1 VIAAT
6 KKGGDE
12 AVEGSSWWDRVRFF
26 IRIRD
31 RLRSGILRLRGAWL
45 QILQTGVAA
54 CVAWFLAVLL
64 LGLEEPTFAPIAA
77 VISLGLAVGERGR
90 RVVELT
96 LGVAFGV
103 VIADFLVSIIGVG
116 AVQGGILVVLAMTAA
131 VFFGRGDLGVNE
143 AAISAMIL
151 MITFGPVGTVFPPE
165 RFLEALIGGGVALLV
180 NALLP
185 INPERMVTTA
195 AHPIFDE
202 SVAVL
207 EETAAALDEGD
218 FERAQNALMKARAID
233 ARVGSFKEALAA
245 GHETARIAPSRRR
258 ALRHLEVYAAA
269 ADQIDLTVRHVRI
282 LARSALGVVRT
293 GDRAPEP
300 LAVAV
305 RDLARAT
312 EALAVYLETPSG
324 PEEARRLALKAAE
337 GAAALLRERED
348 LAKDMA
354 TNAFIDDI
362 ISAAYDL
369 LLSTGMDPPAALRS
383 LEEATKR
390 TSGPDEGAATGED
403 SPDTL

>member
-1 VIAAT
+1 MEPYE
-6 KKGGDE
+6 DP
-12 AVEGSSWWDRVRFF
+12 SWGYRERFSVRE
-26 IRIRD
+26 
-31 RLRSGILRLRGAWL
+31 RLRSGILRLRSGWL

-64 LGLEEPTFAPIAA
+64 LGLDEPTFAPIAA
-77 VISLGLAVGERGR
+77 VISLGLAIGERGR

-103 VIADFLVSIIGVG
+103 VIADFLVSVIGVG
-116 AVQGGILVVLAMTAA
+116 AVQGGVLVVLAMSAA

-143 AAISAMIL
+143 AAVSAMIL

-185 INPERMVTTA
+185 INPERMVTIA

-233 ARVGSFKEALAA
+233 ARVSSFKEAVAA

-258 ALRHLEVYAAA
+258 ALEHLEVYAAA
-269 ADQIDLTVRHVRI
+269 ADLIDLTVRHVRI

-293 GDRAPEP
+293 GDPAPEP
-300 LAVAV
+300 LSVAV

-312 EALAVYLETPSG
+312 EALAAYLEVPG
-324 PEEARRLALKAAE
+324 DPEEARRLALQAAG
-337 GAAALLRERED
+337 GAAALLTERED

-369 LLSTGMDPPAALRS
+369 LLSTGMDQAVALRA
-383 LEEATKR
+383 LEEATGR
-390 TSGPDEGAATGED
+390 PSGPDDEGATGKD
-403 SPDTL
+403 SPDT

>member
-1 VIAAT
+1 MIEEIAKRT
-6 KKGGDE
+6 NFLP
-12 AVEGSSWWDRVRFF
+12 SWWDRVRFLVW
-26 IRIRD
+26 D
-31 RLRSGILRLRGAWL
+31 RLRSGILRLRSEWL

-77 VISLGLAVGERGR
+77 VISLGLAIGERGR

-103 VIADFLVSIIGVG
+103 VIADFLVSVIGIG

-218 FERAQNALMKARAID
+218 FKRAQNALMKARAID
-233 ARVGSFKEALAA
+233 ARVSRFKEALAA

-258 ALRHLEVYAAA
+258 ALEHLEVYAAA
-269 ADQIDLTVRHVRI
+269 ADLIDLTVRHVRI

-293 GDRAPEP
+293 GDPAPEP
-300 LAVAV
+300 LSVAV

-312 EALAVYLETPSG
+312 EALAAYLEVPGG
-324 PEEARRLALKAAE
+324 PEEARRLALKAAG
-337 GAAALLRERED
+337 GAAALLTERED

-369 LLSTGMDPPAALRS
+369 LLSTGMDQAVALRA
-383 LEEATKR
+383 LEEATR
-390 TSGPDEGAATGED
+390 RPSGPDEGATGKD

>member
-1 VIAAT
+1 MEPYE
-6 KKGGDE
+6 DP
-12 AVEGSSWWDRVRFF
+12 SWWYRVRFF
-26 IRIRD
+26 VWD
-31 RLRSGILRLRGAWL
+31 RLRSGILRLRSEWL

-54 CVAWFLAVLL
+54 CLAWFLAVLL
-64 LGLEEPTFAPIAA
+64 LGLDEPTFAPIAA
-77 VISLGLAVGERGR
+77 VISLGLAIGERGR

-103 VIADFLVSIIGVG
+103 VLADFLVSVIGVG
-116 AVQGGILVVLAMTAA
+116 AVQGGILVVLAMSAA
-131 VFFGRGDLGVNE
+131 VFLGRGDLGVNE

-218 FERAQNALMKARAID
+218 FERAQNALTKARAID
-233 ARVGSFKEALAA
+233 TRVSSFKEALAA

-258 ALRHLEVYAAA
+258 ALEHLEVYAAA

-293 GDRAPEP
+293 GNSAPEP
-300 LAVAV
+300 LPVAV
-305 RDLARAT
+305 RDLARAM
-312 EALAVYLETPSG
+312 EALAVYLEAPGDS
-324 PEEARRLALKAAE
+324 EETRRLALKAAG
-337 GAAALLRERED
+337 GAAALLTERED
-348 LAKDMA
+348 LAKDMS

-369 LLSTGMDPPAALRS
+369 LLSTGMDQAEALRA
-383 LEEATKR
+383 LEEATR
-390 TSGPDEGAATGED
+390 RSSGPD
-403 SPDTL
+403 

>member
-1 VIAAT
+1 M
-6 KKGGDE
+6 KPY
-12 AVEGSSWWDRVRFF
+12 EGASWRERVRFF
-26 IRIRD
+26 VRVRH
-31 RLRSGILRLRGAWL
+31 RLRSGFLRLRGGWL
-45 QILQTGVAA
+45 QIIQTGVAA

-64 LGLEEPTFAPIAA
+64 LGLEKPTFAPIAA
-77 VISLGLAVGERGR
+77 VISLGLAIGERSR

-96 LGVAFGV
+96 VGVAFGV
-103 VIADFLVSIIGVG
+103 VIADFLVSVIGVG

-131 VFFGRGDLGVNE
+131 VFLGRGDLGVNE

-151 MITFGPVGTVFPPE
+151 MITFGPVGTGFPPE

-185 INPERMVTTA
+185 INTERLVSTA

-202 SVAVL
+202 SVVVL
-207 EETAAALDEGD
+207 EETAAALDEGS

-233 ARVGSFKEALAA
+233 VRVSSFKEALIASR
-245 GHETARIAPSRRR
+245 ETARIAPSQRRT
-258 ALRHLEVYAAA
+258 LGHLELYAAA

-293 GDRAPEP
+293 GDSAPEP
-300 LAVAV
+300 LTVAM

-312 EALAVYLETPSG
+312 EALAVYLEAPGG
-324 PEEARRLALKAAE
+324 PKEARWLALNAAE

-348 LAKDMA
+348 LAKDLA

-362 ISAAYDL
+362 FSAAYDL
-369 LLSTGMDPPAALRS
+369 LLSTGMDSVAALRA
-383 LEEATKR
+383 LEEATRR
-390 TSGPDEGAATGED
+390 TSGQDQGPG
-403 SPDTL
+403 

>member
-1 VIAAT
+1 MEPHE
-6 KKGGDE
+6 D
-12 AVEGSSWWDRVRFF
+12 SSWWHRVRFF
-26 IRIRD
+26 VQA
-31 RLRSGILRLRGAWL
+31 RLRSGTLRLRRGWL

-54 CVAWFLAVLL
+54 CAAWFLAVLL

-77 VISLGLAVGERGR
+77 VISLGLAVGERSR
-90 RVVELT
+90 RVIELT

-103 VIADFLVSIIGVG
+103 VIADVLVSVIGIG
-116 AVQGGILVVLAMTAA
+116 AVQGGLLVALAMTAA
-131 VFFGRGDLGVNE
+131 VFLGRGDLGVNE

-151 MITFGPVGTVFPPE
+151 MITFGPVGAGFPPD

-185 INPERMVTTA
+185 INPERMVSTA

-233 ARVGSFKEALAA
+233 ARVSSFKEALAA
-245 GHETARIAPSRRR
+245 GHETARIAPPRRR
-258 ALRHLEVYAAA
+258 ALRHLEVYVAA
-269 ADQIDLTVRHVRI
+269 ADQIDLSARHVRI
-282 LARSALGVVRT
+282 LARSAFGIVRS
-293 GDRAPEP
+293 GDSAPEP
-300 LAVAV
+300 LTVAV

-312 EALAVYLETPSG
+312 EALAAYLEEPG
-324 PEEARRLALKAAE
+324 PPDEARRLALKAAG
-337 GAAALLRERED
+337 GAAALLGQRED

-362 ISAAYDL
+362 FSAAYDL
-369 LLSTGMDPPAALRS
+369 LLSTGLAPTAALRA
-383 LEEATKR
+383 LEQ
-390 TSGPDEGAATGED
+390 ATGPASEPGQRPPDND
-403 SPDTL
+403 SPDTS

>member
-1 VIAAT
+1 M
-6 KKGGDE
+6 
-12 AVEGSSWWDRVRFF
+12 
-26 IRIRD
+26 
-31 RLRSGILRLRGAWL
+31 
-45 QILQTGVAA
+45 QILQTGLAA

-77 VISLGLAVGERGR
+77 VISLGLAVGERSR
-90 RVVELT
+90 RVIELT

-103 VIADFLVSIIGVG
+103 VIADVLVSVIGIG
-116 AVQGGILVVLAMTAA
+116 AVQGGILVALAMTAA
-131 VFFGRGDLGVNE
+131 VFLGRGDLGVNE

-151 MITFGPVGTVFPPE
+151 MITFGPVGFGFPPD

-185 INPERMVTTA
+185 INPERMVGTA

-233 ARVGSFKEALAA
+233 VRVSSFKEALAA

-282 LARSALGVVRT
+282 LARSALGIVRS
-293 GDRAPEP
+293 GDSAPEP
-300 LAVAV
+300 LTVAM

-312 EALAVYLETPSG
+312 EALAAYLEAPG
-324 PEEARRLALKAAE
+324 PPDEARRLALKAAG
-337 GAAALLRERED
+337 GAAALLRDRED
-348 LAKDMA
+348 LTKHMA
-354 TNAFIDDI
+354 INAFIEDI
-362 ISAAYDL
+362 FSAAYDL
-369 LLSTGMDPPAALRS
+369 LLSTGLDPMAALRA
-383 LEEATKR
+383 LEQ
-390 TSGPDEGAATGED
+390 ATGPPSEPCQGAPDKD
-403 SPDTL
+403 SPDTP

>member
-1 VIAAT
+1 MEPYE
-6 KKGGDE
+6 DP
-12 AVEGSSWWDRVRFF
+12 SWWYRVKFSVRE
-26 IRIRD
+26 
-31 RLRSGILRLRGAWL
+31 RLRSGILRLRSGWL

-64 LGLEEPTFAPIAA
+64 LGLDEPTFAPIAA
-77 VISLGLAVGERGR
+77 VISLGLAIGERGR

-96 LGVAFGV
+96 FGVAFGV
-103 VIADFLVSIIGVG
+103 VIADFLVSVIGVG
-116 AVQGGILVVLAMTAA
+116 AVQGGILVVLAMSAA

-143 AAISAMIL
+143 AAVSAMIL
-151 MITFGPVGTVFPPE
+151 MITFGPVGTIFPPE

-185 INPERMVTTA
+185 INPERMVTSA

-207 EETAAALDEGD
+207 EETAAALDAGD
-218 FERAQNALMKARAID
+218 FERAQSALMKARAID
-233 ARVGSFKEALAA
+233 ARVSSFKEALAA

-258 ALRHLEVYAAA
+258 ALEHLEVYAAA

-293 GDRAPEP
+293 GDPAPEP
-300 LAVAV
+300 LPVAV

-312 EALAVYLETPSG
+312 EALAVYLEAPG
-324 PEEARRLALKAAE
+324 DPETARRLALKAAG
-337 GAAALLRERED
+337 GAAALLTERED

-362 ISAAYDL
+362 FSAAYDL
-369 LLSTGMDPPAALRS
+369 LLGTGMDQAVTLRA
-383 LEEATKR
+383 LEEATRR
-390 TSGPDEGAATGED
+390 TSEPDEGTTGKD
-403 SPDTL
+403 SPDRP

>member
-1 VIAAT
+1 M
-6 KKGGDE
+6 E
-12 AVEGSSWWDRVRFF
+12 PYEGSSWWHTVRFF
-26 IRIRD
+26 VRA
-31 RLRSGILRLRGAWL
+31 RLRSGVLRLQGGWL
-45 QILQTGVAA
+45 QILQTGLAA

-77 VISLGLAVGERGR
+77 VISLGLAVGERSR
-90 RVVELT
+90 RVIELT

-103 VIADFLVSIIGVG
+103 VIADVLVSVIGIG
-116 AVQGGILVVLAMTAA
+116 AVQGGILVALAMTAA
-131 VFFGRGDLGVNE
+131 VFLGRGNLGVNE

-151 MITFGPVGTVFPPE
+151 MITFGPVGVGFPPE

-207 EETAAALDEGD
+207 EETAAALDDGD

-233 ARVGSFKEALAA
+233 VRVSGFKEALAA
-245 GHETARIAPSRRR
+245 GHETARIAPPRRR

-282 LARSALGVVRT
+282 LARSALGIVRT
-293 GDRAPEP
+293 GDSAPEP
-300 LAVAV
+300 LTVAV

-312 EALAVYLETPSG
+312 EALAAYLEEPG
-324 PEEARRLALKAAE
+324 PPDEARRLALKAAG

-348 LAKDMA
+348 LAKHMA

-362 ISAAYDL
+362 FSTAYDL
-369 LLSTGMDPPAALRS
+369 LLSTGLDPMAALRA
-383 LEEATKR
+383 LEQ
-390 TSGPDEGAATGED
+390 ATGLPSEPGQGAPD
-403 SPDTL
+403 KDTPDTP

>member
-1 VIAAT
+1 MEPYE
-6 KKGGDE
+6 DP
-12 AVEGSSWWDRVRFF
+12 SWWYRVRFF
-26 IRIRD
+26 VWD
-31 RLRSGILRLRGAWL
+31 RLRSGILRLRSEWL

-54 CVAWFLAVLL
+54 CLAWFLAVLL
-64 LGLEEPTFAPIAA
+64 LGLDEPTFAPIAA
-77 VISLGLAVGERGR
+77 VISLGLAIGERGR

-103 VIADFLVSIIGVG
+103 VLADFLVSVIGVG
-116 AVQGGILVVLAMTAA
+116 AVQGGILVVLAMSAA
-131 VFFGRGDLGVNE
+131 VFLGRGDLGVNE

-195 AHPIFDE
+195 AHPIFEE

-218 FERAQNALMKARAID
+218 FERAQNALTKARAID
-233 ARVGSFKEALAA
+233 TRVSSFKEALAA

-258 ALRHLEVYAAA
+258 ALEHLEVYAAA

-293 GDRAPEP
+293 GNPAPEP
-300 LAVAV
+300 LPVAV

-312 EALAVYLETPSG
+312 EALAAYLEAPGDS
-324 PEEARRLALKAAE
+324 EEARRLALKAAG
-337 GAAALLRERED
+337 GAAALLTERED
-348 LAKDMA
+348 LAKDMS

-369 LLSTGMDPPAALRS
+369 LLSTGMDQAVALRA
-383 LEEATKR
+383 LEEATR
-390 TSGPDEGAATGED
+390 RSSGPDEGTTGKY

>member
-1 VIAAT
+1 MEPYE
-6 KKGGDE
+6 DP
-12 AVEGSSWWDRVRFF
+12 SWWDRVRFF
-26 IRIRD
+26 VWD
-31 RLRSGILRLRGAWL
+31 HLRLGILRLRSGWL

-54 CVAWFLAVLL
+54 CIAWFLAVLL

-77 VISLGLAVGERGR
+77 VISLGLAIGERGR

-103 VIADFLVSIIGVG
+103 LIADFLVAIIGAG
-116 AVQGGILVVLAMTAA
+116 AVQGGILVILAMSAA

-143 AAISAMIL
+143 AAISALIL

-185 INPERMVTTA
+185 INPERMVTIA

-233 ARVGSFKEALAA
+233 ARVSSFKEALAA

-258 ALRHLEVYAAA
+258 ALEHLEVYAAA
-269 ADQIDLTVRHVRI
+269 ADQIDLLVRHVRI
-282 LARSALGVVRT
+282 LSRSALGVVRT
-293 GDRAPEP
+293 GNPAPEP
-300 LAVAV
+300 LPVAV

-312 EALAVYLETPSG
+312 EALAMYLEAPGGS
-324 PEEARRLALKAAE
+324 EEACRLALKAAG
-337 GAAALLRERED
+337 GAAALLTERED

-362 ISAAYDL
+362 FSAVYDL
-369 LLSTGMDPPAALRS
+369 LLSTGLDQAAALRA
-383 LEEATKR
+383 LQEATRR
-390 TSGPDEGAATGED
+390 TSRPDEAATGNDAPE
-403 SPDTL
+403 TL

>member
-1 VIAAT
+1 M
-6 KKGGDE
+6 KPY
-12 AVEGSSWWDRVRFF
+12 EGSSWWDRVRFF

-31 RLRSGILRLRGAWL
+31 RLRSGILRLRSAWL

-64 LGLEEPTFAPIAA
+64 LEIEEPTFAPIAA
-77 VISLGLAVGERGR
+77 VISLGLAIGERGR

-202 SVAVL
+202 SAAVL

-258 ALRHLEVYAAA
+258 TLKHLEVYAAA

-293 GDRAPEP
+293 ADPAPEP
-300 LAVAV
+300 LGVAV

-312 EALAVYLETPSG
+312 EALAVYLETPGSG
-324 PEEARRLALKAAE
+324 PEETRRLALKAAG
-337 GAAALLRERED
+337 GAAALLSERED

-369 LLSTGMDPPAALRS
+369 LLSTGMDQAAALRA

-390 TSGPDEGAATGED
+390 TSGPDEDAATSED
-403 SPDTL
+403 APDTL

>member
-1 VIAAT
+1 
-6 KKGGDE
+6 
-12 AVEGSSWWDRVRFF
+12 
-26 IRIRD
+26 
-31 RLRSGILRLRGAWL
+31 
-45 QILQTGVAA
+45 
-54 CVAWFLAVLL
+54 
-64 LGLEEPTFAPIAA
+64 
-77 VISLGLAVGERGR
+77 
-90 RVVELT
+90 
-96 LGVAFGV
+96 
-103 VIADFLVSIIGVG
+103 
-116 AVQGGILVVLAMTAA
+116 MTAA

-218 FERAQNALMKARAID
+218 FGRAQSALTKARAID
-233 ARVGSFKEALAA
+233 ARVSSFKEALAA

-258 ALRHLEVYAAA
+258 ALQHLEVYAAA

-293 GDRAPEP
+293 GDPAPEP
-300 LAVAV
+300 LPVAV

-312 EALAVYLETPSG
+312 GALAAYLETPG
-324 PEEARRLALKAAE
+324 DPPEEARRLALRAAG

-362 ISAAYDL
+362 FSAAYDL
-369 LLSTGMDPPAALRS
+369 LLSTGMDQAAALRA
-383 LEEATKR
+383 LEEATR
-390 TSGPDEGAATGED
+390 RPSGPDEAPSTGKD
-403 SPDTL
+403 SPRTL

>member
-1 VIAAT
+1 M
-6 KKGGDE
+6 
-12 AVEGSSWWDRVRFF
+12 
-26 IRIRD
+26 
-31 RLRSGILRLRGAWL
+31 

-77 VISLGLAVGERGR
+77 VISLGLAIGERGR

-96 LGVAFGV
+96 LGVGFGV
-103 VIADFLVSIIGVG
+103 VIADFVVSVIGVG
-116 AVQGGILVVLAMTAA
+116 AVQGEILVVLAMTAA
-131 VFFGRGDLGVNE
+131 VFFGRGDVGVNE

-185 INPERMVTTA
+185 FNPERMVTTA

-207 EETAAALDEGD
+207 EETAAALDEGN
-218 FERAQNALMKARAID
+218 FERAQNTLMKARAID
-233 ARVGSFKEALAA
+233 TRVSSFKEALAA

-258 ALRHLEVYAAA
+258 ALEHLEVYAAA

-293 GDRAPEP
+293 GDPAPEP
-300 LAVAV
+300 LPVAV
-305 RDLARAT
+305 RDLAQAT
-312 EALAVYLETPSG
+312 EALAVYLEAPGG
-324 PEEARRLALKAAE
+324 PEEARRLALKAAG
-337 GAAALLRERED
+337 GAAALLTERED

-354 TNAFIDDI
+354 TNAFIEDI
-362 ISAAYDL
+362 FSAAYDL
-369 LLSTGMDPPAALRS
+369 LLGTGMNQAVALRA
-383 LEEATKR
+383 LEEATR
-390 TSGPDEGAATGED
+390 QTSGPDEGATGKD
-403 SPDTL
+403 SSDTL